1 MTCSIIPAD
10 INRLLLCI
18 DETRRVVMIRSE
30 VQPAAR
36 QYHRLPD
43 NVWVVAFGEYLIL
56 AILVSFCAAYLVL
69 VQQNPIRYTLD
80 GVRDGLEGIGWY
92 GVEQSDL
99 GTYRWSA
106 GSAEVRLPLRH
117 NSGREYLVVL
127 TAQSLHPHG
136 PQPIRFLLNEQI
148 ITEVFPD
155 SASRTYR
162 LLLAPA
168 QGDAGMRFGFVTHP
182 FRPADDNRELGL
194 LVSRL
199 SIQSIPVRDWLLTVG
214 APLSLLVLWGV
225 IRRRTTYRSAL
236 AIVALHALVSAVAAT
251 WYRPGALPFIWLAAP
266 TLIAAA
272 LSVFV
277 ARTTP
282 ARIGLATLV
291 ALVGYSSII
300 WPAAFTDDA
309 FISFHYARN
318 LVAGHGLVFN
328 PGERVEGYT
337 NFLWTMLAAFTI
349 WLGGDPVFWGFA
361 AGVIIG
367 LAIVL
372 LTYRVAA
379 LVADP
384 RWGLAAALLV
394 ASSQSLLVYTA
405 RGAGMETGLFT
416 LLILVGGGIYLS
428 ALLAKHPDHARR
440 YALAGV
446 IFALTAFTR
455 PEGVMVFGLT
465 LGHAVLV
472 AVSGRLRPGGS
483 YVRTLRIAL
492 REALPL
498 AVSFLALFVPYFL
511 WRIWYYGD
519 LLPNTFYAKT
529 GGGIQQW
536 LRGLNYAIDFA
547 FIFGGPLLLIAAAA
561 PFVGLADC
569 SRSKGER
576 RIVLA
581 TPAGYLWLVCLIY
594 TAYIIYVGGDHFPGE
609 RFFVPIVPFLAV
621 LIVLG
626 SSALMTTSFVRR
638 ARQMAHAAVVVA
650 IVAAALVG
658 LNRGEAFE
666 RRVLGNDESV
676 WIWADLGLWLNQNTP
691 PDASVAASGIGAIA
705 YYSQRE
711 TIDLHGLTDRHIARA
726 VVDDM
731 GSGAAGHE
739 KRDPE
744 YVLNVRKPTYIPQF
758 WEDYFG
764 GANILRGNYEL
775 IDIRTRRGY
784 DIHLWRRLSN
794 AP

>member
-1 MTCSIIPAD
+1 
-10 INRLLLCI
+10 
-18 DETRRVVMIRSE
+18 MIRSE
-30 VQPAAR
+30 VQPIIHKGGRSSDRAR
-36 QYHRLPD
+36 E
-43 NVWVVAFGEYLIL
+43 VAFIE
-56 AILVSFCAAYLVL
+56 YLVL
-69 VQQNPIRYTLD
+69 ALLVSLCVTYLVVVQQNPIRYTLD
-80 GVRDGLEGIGWY
+80 GVQDRLDGIGWY
-92 GVEQSDL
+92 GIEQGDS
-99 GTYRWSA
+99 GTYRWSS
-106 GSAEVRLPLRH
+106 GNAEVRLPLRH
-117 NSGREYLVVL
+117 NSGRQYIVAL
-127 TAQSLHPHG
+127 TAQSLHPSG
-136 PQPIRFLLNEQI
+136 PQPIRFLLNDRI
-148 ITEVFPD
+148 IAEVLPD
-155 SASRTYR
+155 SALRTYR

-168 QGDAGMRFGFVTHP
+168 QGDAGMRFGFATHP

-199 SIQSIPVRDWLLTVG
+199 SIQSIPLHDWLLIVG
-214 APLSLLVLWGV
+214 APLSLLALWGV
-225 IRRRTTYRSAL
+225 IRQRATHRAAL
-236 AIVALHALVSAVAAT
+236 ALVAFHALVLMVAAT
-251 WYRPGALPFIWLAAP
+251 WYRPGALPLIWLAAP

-277 ARTTP
+277 ARTTLD
-282 ARIGLATLV
+282 RIGLAALV

-337 NFLWTMLAAFTI
+337 NFLWTMLAAGAI

-379 LVADP
+379 LVVDP
-384 RWGLAAALLV
+384 RWALAAALLV

-416 LLILVGGGIYLS
+416 LLILVGSGIYLS
-428 ALLAKHPDHARR
+428 TLLANHSDHTRR
-440 YALAGV
+440 YALVGV
-446 IFALTAFTR
+446 IFALAALTR
-455 PEGVMVFGLT
+455 PEGAMVFGLT

-472 AVSGRLRPGGS
+472 AVSGGWQPGGS
-483 YVRTLRIAL
+483 RARALRMAL

-498 AVSFLALFVPYFL
+498 AVSFLALFAPYFL
-511 WRIWYYGD
+511 WRMWYYGD
-519 LLPNTFYAKT
+519 PLPNTFYAKT

-547 FIFGGPLLLIAAAA
+547 FVFGGPLLLVAAAA
-561 PFVGLADC
+561 PFVGLAD
-569 SRSKGER
+569 RSLAEGER
-576 RIVLA
+576 RRLLT

-609 RFFVPIVPFLAV
+609 RFFVPIVPLLAI
-621 LIVLG
+621 LTVLG
-626 SSALMTTSFVRR
+626 SSALMTISLVERTRR
-638 ARQMAHAAVVVA
+638 IAHAAFGVA
-650 IVAAALVG
+650 IVAAAVVG

-666 RRVLGNDESV
+666 RRVVGNDESV

-691 PDASVAASGIGAIA
+691 PDASIAAAGIGAIA

-711 TIDLHGLTDRHIARA
+711 TIDLHGLTDRHIARV
-726 VVDDM
+726 VVDGM

-775 IDIRTRRGY
+775 IDIRTKRGY
-784 DIHLWRRLSN
+784 NIHLWRRLSN
-794 AP
+794 EP

>member
-1 MTCSIIPAD
+1 
-10 INRLLLCI
+10 
-18 DETRRVVMIRSE
+18 MIRSE
-30 VQPAAR
+30 VQPIIHKGGRSSDRAR
-36 QYHRLPD
+36 E
-43 NVWVVAFGEYLIL
+43 VAFIE
-56 AILVSFCAAYLVL
+56 YLVL
-69 VQQNPIRYTLD
+69 ALLVSLCVTYLVVVQQNPIRYTLD
-80 GVRDGLEGIGWY
+80 GVQDRLDGIGWY
-92 GVEQSDL
+92 GVEQGDS
-99 GTYRWSA
+99 GTYRWSS
-106 GSAEVRLPLRH
+106 GNAEVRLPLRH
-117 NSGREYLVVL
+117 NSGRQYIVAL
-127 TAQSLHPHG
+127 TAQSLHPSG
-136 PQPIRFLLNEQI
+136 PQPIRFLLNDRI
-148 ITEVFPD
+148 IAEVLPD
-155 SASRTYR
+155 SALRTYR

-168 QGDAGMRFGFVTHP
+168 QGDAGMRFGFATHP

-199 SIQSIPVRDWLLTVG
+199 SIQSIPLHDWLLIVG
-214 APLSLLVLWGV
+214 APLSLLALWGV
-225 IRRRTTYRSAL
+225 IRQRATHRAAL
-236 AIVALHALVSAVAAT
+236 AIVAFHALVVMVAAT
-251 WYRPGALPFIWLAAP
+251 WYRPGALPLIWLAAP

-277 ARTTP
+277 ARTTLD
-282 ARIGLATLV
+282 RIGLAALV

-337 NFLWTMLAAFTI
+337 NFLWTMLAAGTI

-372 LTYRVAA
+372 LTCQVAA
-379 LVADP
+379 LVVDP
-384 RWGLAAALLV
+384 RWALVAALLV

-416 LLILVGGGIYLS
+416 LLILVGSGIYLS
-428 ALLAKHPDHARR
+428 TLLANHSDHTRR
-440 YALAGV
+440 YALVGV
-446 IFALTAFTR
+446 IFALAALTR
-455 PEGVMVFGLT
+455 PEGGMVFGLT

-472 AVSGRLRPGGS
+472 AVSGGWQPGGS
-483 YVRTLRIAL
+483 RARALRMAL

-498 AVSFLALFVPYFL
+498 AVSFLALFAPYFL
-511 WRIWYYGD
+511 WRMWYYGD
-519 LLPNTFYAKT
+519 PLPNTFYAKT

-547 FIFGGPLLLIAAAA
+547 FVFGGPLLLIAAAA
-561 PFVGLADC
+561 PFVRLAD
-569 SRSKGER
+569 RSLAEGER
-576 RIVLA
+576 RRLLTA
-581 TPAGYLWLVCLIY
+581 PAGYLWLVCLIY

-609 RFFVPIVPFLAV
+609 RFFVPIVPLLAI
-621 LIVLG
+621 LTVLG
-626 SSALMTTSFVRR
+626 SSALMTISLVERTRR
-638 ARQMAHAAVVVA
+638 IAHAAVGVA
-650 IVAAALVG
+650 IVAAAVVG

-666 RRVLGNDESV
+666 RRVVGNDESV

-691 PDASVAASGIGAIA
+691 PDASVAAAGIGAIA

-711 TIDLHGLTDRHIARA
+711 TIDLHGLTDRHIAR
-726 VVDDM
+726 VVVEGM

-764 GANILRGNYEL
+764 GANILRDNYEL

-784 DIHLWRRLSN
+784 GIHLWKRLSN

>member
-1 MTCSIIPAD
+1 
-10 INRLLLCI
+10 
-18 DETRRVVMIRSE
+18 VV
-30 VQPAAR
+30 
-36 QYHRLPD
+36 
-43 NVWVVAFGEYLIL
+43 
-56 AILVSFCAAYLVL
+56 
-69 VQQNPIRYTLD
+69 
-80 GVRDGLEGIGWY
+80 
-92 GVEQSDL
+92 
-99 GTYRWSA
+99 
-106 GSAEVRLPLRH
+106 
-117 NSGREYLVVL
+117 
-127 TAQSLHPHG
+127 G
-136 PQPIRFLLNEQI
+136 PQ
-148 ITEVFPD
+148 
-155 SASRTYR
+155 
-162 LLLAPA
+162 
-168 QGDAGMRFGFVTHP
+168 
-182 FRPADDNRELGL
+182 
-194 LVSRL
+194 
-199 SIQSIPVRDWLLTVG
+199 
-214 APLSLLVLWGV
+214 
-225 IRRRTTYRSAL
+225 
-236 AIVALHALVSAVAAT
+236 
-251 WYRPGALPFIWLAAP
+251 
-266 TLIAAA
+266 
-272 LSVFV
+272 
-277 ARTTP
+277 
-282 ARIGLATLV
+282 
-291 ALVGYSSII
+291 
-300 WPAAFTDDA
+300 
-309 FISFHYARN
+309 
-318 LVAGHGLVFN
+318 
-328 PGERVEGYT
+328 
-337 NFLWTMLAAFTI
+337 
-349 WLGGDPVFWGFA
+349 
-361 AGVIIG
+361 
-367 LAIVL
+367 
-372 LTYRVAA
+372 
-379 LVADP
+379 
-384 RWGLAAALLV
+384 WGLAAALLV

-416 LLILVGGGIYLS
+416 LLILVGGGAYLS
-428 ALLAKHPDHARR
+428 ALLGKHPDRARR
-440 YALAGV
+440 YALAGM

-465 LGHAVLV
+465 FGHAVLV
-472 AVSGRLRPGGS
+472 AVSGGWQPGGS
-483 YVRTLRIAL
+483 RARALRMAL

-511 WRIWYYGD
+511 WRMWYYGD

-561 PFVGLADC
+561 PFVGLAD
-569 SRSKGER
+569 RSLAEGER
-576 RIVLA
+576 RRLLT

-609 RFFVPIVPFLAV
+609 RFFVPIVPFLAM

-650 IVAAALVG
+650 TVAAALVG

-691 PDASVAASGIGAIA
+691 PDASVAAAGIGAIA